1 MVARYPDF
9 EHKKTQERLWL
20 DEQQKPPWVEAVMA
34 ALPPGTLQL
43 NIFGWDKMLWKYVKV
58 GQPEKALQLFQLLQQ
73 QEGMSPDNFT
83 SIHVLNACASL

>member
-1 MVARYPDF
+1 MVARYPVF
-9 EHKKTQERLWL
+9 EHKKTPERLWL
-20 DEQQKPPWVEAVMA
+20 DEQQKPPEMA

-43 NIFGWDKMLWKYVKV
+43 NIFGWDKILWKYVKV

-73 QEGMSPDNFT
+73 QEGTSPDNFT